1 MFLKSQRPLSVP
13 LCKLSLRPW
22 TERFSEQSTMIK
34 SCSFLNHTANSKGKR
49 ESRST
54 SLGKRVSPKE
64 RPQNLNLVLHKV
76 YGSFP
81 LSAISAFPLSAISAF
96 LAGGVVSKTECKA
109 NKVFSK
115 SLETSTHFLQHI
127 PVQGLPTSSSSSLT
141 ACWAAVDVTC
151 ISQVGD
157 MWGLSPEI
165 DEYLMLHD
173 YLVLTWSFPPFL
185 SMFSTLRVNLLYYI

>member
-22 TERFSEQSTMIK
+22 TERFSEQSMIE
-34 SCSFLNHTANSKGKR
+34 SCIFLNHTANSKGKR

-54 SLGKRVSPKE
+54 NLGKRVSPKK
-64 RPQNLNLVLHKV
+64 RPQCLNLVLHKV

-81 LSAISAFPLSAISAF
+81 FSAVSAL
-96 LAGGVVSKTECKA
+96 LAGGVVSKTECKE

-115 SLETSTHFLQHI
+115 SLETTTHFRQHT
-127 PVQGLPTSSSSSLT
+127 PVQGLPTRSESSLT

-185 SMFSTLRVNLLYYI
+185 SMFSTLRVNLLYYV